1 MKWTPQ
7 NQNTTIKEKTS
18 WCVRSNQ
25 EWNREFSKTKKSPSI
40 KSEKI
45 TKNLKYDRS
54 LKHDYPPPN
63 NLKVFWAFVGGG
75 GSTMGYK
82 LAGFQHLGGVEI
94 DGRMAKI
101 YQTNHSPEHF
111 YHEDIRDFNQRT
123 DLPKELY
130 ELDILDGSPP
140 CSAFSMSWKRE
151 ECWGKEKV
159 FKEGQKKQI
168 LDELVFVFCET
179 VAKFQP
185 KVVVMENVPGL
196 VAGRAKKYAIEV
208 YDRLSLLW
216 YHVQVFM
223 LNSATMGVPQ
233 ARERIFFIARRKD
246 LELPDLVLNFN
257 EPPVYFGEIVD
268 RNSTSHPHLRP
279 SIVERRPYVESGDQN
294 LKFADAKYR
303 NLNTYNAFFS
313 TYILYDNIVAPTLTS
328 SGTAVYYNEVRNLN
342 DTEYIRMSSFP
353 KDFDF
358 CGISVRYVCGMSV
371 PPLMTARIAFEIR
384 KQRFK

>member
-1 MKWTPQ
+1 M
-7 NQNTTIKEKTS
+7 S
-18 WCVRSNQ
+18 WCARSNQ
-25 EWNREFSKTKKSPSI
+25 ESNREFSKTKKSPSI

-54 LKHDYPPPN
+54 LKHDYPPVH

-101 YQTNHSPEHF
+101 YQANHSPKYF
-111 YHEDIRDFNQRT
+111 YHEDIKDFNLKN

-130 ELDILDGSPP
+130 NLDILDGSPP

-151 ECWGKEKV
+151 EYRGREKV
-159 FKEGQKKQI
+159 FKEWQKKQI
-168 LDELVFVFCET
+168 LDELVFIFCDT
-179 VAKFQP
+179 VEKLNP

-216 YHVQVFM
+216 YQVQVFR
-223 LNSATMGVPQ
+223 LNCATMGVPQ

-246 LELPDLVLNFN
+246 LEFPDLVLNFN
-257 EPPVYFGEIVD
+257 ESPVYFGEIVD
-268 RNSTSHPHLRP
+268 RNSTSHPHLWP
-279 SIVERRPYVESGDQN
+279 SIVERRPYVEFGDQN

-358 CGISVRYVCGMSV
+358 CGTSVRYVCGMSV

>member
-1 MKWTPQ
+1 MFKFCDTV
-7 NQNTTIKEKTS
+7 EK
-18 WCVRSNQ
+18 
-25 EWNREFSKTKKSPSI
+25 
-40 KSEKI
+40 
-45 TKNLKYDRS
+45 L
-54 LKHDYPPPN
+54 
-63 NLKVFWAFVGGG
+63 
-75 GSTMGYK
+75 M
-82 LAGFQHLGGVEI
+82 
-94 DGRMAKI
+94 
-101 YQTNHSPEHF
+101 
-111 YHEDIRDFNQRT
+111 
-123 DLPKELY
+123 
-130 ELDILDGSPP
+130 
-140 CSAFSMSWKRE
+140 
-151 ECWGKEKV
+151 
-159 FKEGQKKQI
+159 
-168 LDELVFVFCET
+168 
-179 VAKFQP
+179 P

-208 YDRLSLLW
+208 YDRLSLLL
-216 YHVQVFM
+216 YQVQVFM
-223 LNSATMGVPQ
+223 INSATMGVPQ

-246 LELPDLVLNFN
+246 LELPDLVLNFD
-257 EPPVYFGEIVD
+257 ESPVYFGEIVD
-268 RNSTSHPHLRP
+268 RNSTSHSHLRP
-279 SIVERRPYVESGDQN
+279 SIVERRPYVEFGDQN